1 MFFIDVIF
9 EFNQK
14 IYINKTSMD
23 NDKYINNKY

>member
-23 NDKYINNKY
+23 NDKYINKKY